1 MAIAWDSTKNNISQV
16 TLPNGDIVYIKDKEA
31 RDEIDKLSAYTQF
44 LGVTT
49 TAIED
54 GTASAVVAIGGKD
67 VTAKKGDIV
76 IYNKVF
82 NAGTLQERTVAQEF
96 IYDGEAWSLFGDL
109 SAAAN
114 WLGDLAYNDTASAD
128 YTPEGSV
135 SVVLNPTNATV
146 IAQVTDEGTAPSF
159 EATEAT
165 VIGQVTDAG
174 TVPTFEATEATV
186 LTGVSTA
193 GTLPTFTPTSASV
206 LTGVSTAGT
215 LPTFTSTSTE
225 VIATATQGTLPAFSA
240 SLLTA
245 SVNGENLIFTL
256 AENGFSAGTLPS
268 FTTSN
273 VVATTAF
280 TAGSMPTFKEG
291 EVIGSAT
298 FTQGAM
304 PTFNSGSVV
313 GSTTFDAGA
322 MPTFSNATVV
332 GSTTFSAGAMPT
344 FSSTS
349 VLSGVTV
356 SSATFSGT
364 ASTITVSG
372 STSAPTV

>member
-165 VIGQVTDAG
+165 VIGQVTNGG

-193 GTLPTFTPTSASV
+193 GTLPTFTPTNASV

>member
-54 GTASAVVAIGGKD
+54 GTTSAVVAIGGKD

-146 IAQVTDEGTAPSF
+146 IAQVTDKGTAPSF

-165 VIGQVTDAG
+165 VIGQVTNAG

-332 GSTTFSAGAMPT
+332 GSTTFTAGAMPT

>member
-49 TAIED
+49 TAIVD

-67 VTAKKGDIV
+67 VTAKRGDIV

-82 NAGTLQERTVAQEF
+82 NAGTLQEKTVAQEF

-135 SVVLNPTNATV
+135 NVVLNPTNATV
-146 IAQVTDEGTAPSF
+146 IAQVTDAGTVPTY

-165 VIGQVTDAG
+165 VVGQVINTG

-186 LTGVSTA
+186 LIGVSTA

-215 LPTFTSTSTE
+215 LPSFTSTSTE
-225 VIATATQGTLPAFSA
+225 VIATATQGELPTFSA

-245 SVNGENLIFTL
+245 SVSGENLVFTL
-256 AENGFSAGTLPS
+256 AENGFNAGVLPS

-273 VVATTAF
+273 VVATTTF

>member
-54 GTASAVVAIGGKD
+54 GTTSAVVAIGGKD

-82 NAGTLQERTVAQEF
+82 NAGTLQEKTVAQEF

-135 SVVLNPTNATV
+135 SVVLSPTNATV

-165 VIGQVTDAG
+165 VIGQVTNGG

-193 GTLPTFTPTSASV
+193 GTLPTFTPTNASV

>member
-54 GTASAVVAIGGKD
+54 GTTSAVVAIGGKD

-146 IAQVTDEGTAPSF
+146 IAQVTDAGTVPTY

-215 LPTFTSTSTE
+215 LPSFTSTSTE
-225 VIATATQGTLPAFSA
+225 VIATATQGELPTFSA

-245 SVNGENLIFTL
+245 SVSGESLIFTL

-273 VVATTAF
+273 VVATTTF

-349 VLSGVTV
+349 VLSGVAV

>member
-54 GTASAVVAIGGKD
+54 GTTSAVVAIGGKD

-146 IAQVTDEGTAPSF
+146 IAQVTDAGTVPTY

-215 LPTFTSTSTE
+215 LPSFTSTSTE
-225 VIATATQGTLPAFSA
+225 VIATATQGELPTFSA

-245 SVNGENLIFTL
+245 SVSGENLIFTL

-273 VVATTAF
+273 VVATTTF